1 MSLSLIFNA
10 LWFTGVVCALSAQ
23 VKVLQVCVFSPA
35 SGYIGKK
42 THTHSHICI
51 QSKGLQLFILTERI
65 VVDYGYFFNG
75 RTRHIG

>member
-1 MSLSLIFNA
+1 MSLSLLFNV

-42 THTHSHICI
+42 TVIHIVTYAYKARAC
-51 QSKGLQLFILTERI
+51 SCL
-65 VVDYGYFFNG
+65 Y
-75 RTRHIG
+75 

>member
-1 MSLSLIFNA
+1 MSLSLIFNV

-51 QSKGLQLFILTERI
+51 QS
-65 VVDYGYFFNG
+65 
-75 RTRHIG
+75 